1 MKSRMPRLFHFSL
14 LLVALIAVVLTNPLF
29 SFLVG
34 NAQAG
39 ALSPAK
45 LIINNSQSGA
55 AAVTYQAR
63 FTTSVTTSIKQLT
76 ILFCNA
82 ASGSCVAPT
91 GMVNTGA
98 AIATDNI
105 AGTGRTNTFSGNGT
119 LTTVI
124 TTPAAQTN
132 TAVNIDYTGITN
144 PSTANTTFYA
154 RITTY
159 SDTGT
164 TPIDTATVAFAV
176 LDTTSIAVTANV
188 DPTLSFSV
196 AGIAG
201 TGSNS
206 VNAAN
211 LTNGV
216 TSTATSIPFGTL
228 TAASA
233 KVAAQDITITTNA
246 SSGYTVTA
254 SHSAQAQAGFPP
266 LVSGATNNVDTFSGT
281 NATPTTWSAPAGSTA
296 NTNTGYFGYTTED
309 ATLCTGTAS
318 RFTSSG
324 GNKWAGSTTLGQEVA
339 CSTGGVSSETTRIG
353 YEIEVNTIQPP
364 GSYSGTVVLIA
375 TPTY

>member
-1 MKSRMPRLFHFSL
+1 MKSYMPKVLHFSF

-29 SFLVG
+29 AFLVG
-34 NAQAG
+34 HAQAG

-45 LIINNSQSGA
+45 LMINNSQSA
-55 AAVTYQAR
+55 ATNVTYQFR
-63 FTTSVTTSIKQLT
+63 FTTSVTTAIKQIT
-76 ILFCNA
+76 ILICDA
-82 ASGSCVAPT
+82 ASGTCNTPS
-91 GMVNTGA
+91 GFSSTGA
-98 AIATDNI
+98 TRTSDNLAGSSKTDTVNV
-105 AGTGRTNTFSGNGT
+105 NGT
-119 LTTVI
+119 LTLVAG
-124 TTPAAQTN
+124 TPSTQSTQAMF
-132 TAVNIDYTGITN
+132 IDYTTITN
-144 PSTANTTFYA
+144 PSTANTTYYA

-164 TPIDTATVAFAV
+164 TVIDTATVAFAV
-176 LDTTSIAVTANV
+176 LNSTSIAVTANV
-188 DPTLSFSV
+188 DPTLTFSV

-206 VNAAN
+206 VNSAN

-216 TSTATSIPFGTL
+216 TTTATSIPFGTL

-254 SHSAQAQAGFPP
+254 SHSATSQAGFPP
-266 LVSGATNNVDTFSGT
+266 LVSGSTNNVDAFSGT
-281 NATPTTWSAPAGSTA
+281 NGTPTTWSSPAGSSA

-309 ATLCTGTAS
+309 SSLCSGTAT

-339 CSTGGVSSETTRIG
+339 CSAGGVSSETTRIG
-353 YEIEVNTIQPP
+353 YEIEVNNLQPP